1 MFIKSSLLLSKLMLF
16 YWHLIIP
23 NMHEIF
29 LQYCCMKLVPGYS
42 QKEILNSLDM
52 NGTSILLTHFRP
64 MFHLWINQVAD
75 FY

>member
-1 MFIKSSLLLSKLMLF
+1 
-16 YWHLIIP
+16 
-23 NMHEIF
+23 MHEIF

-64 MFHLWINQVAD
+64 IFHLWINQVAD